1 MYKIPNKTLGKVRIT
16 NNKKQ
21 GIDKEVKK
29 MMKEKREVRR
39 KANKTTDQ
47 EEKLKKEEER
57 RIIEQKIK
65 RRIEEIEEQ
74 RLDEVTM
81 RLNDKINNYDILWKL
96 KKTAQRKQE
105 STFVIK
111 DKNGNDIKEPDEIKD
126 KVSEHYD
133 NLYTNNEIQEGY
145 REYNEDLEKLI
156 EQCWK
161 MEDELGEELSLSEEL
176 VRKIIKDLEKH
187 KTPGPDNLTNEM
199 IAEGGNNIKNSVVR
213 MMKIIYRT
221 EELPN

>member
-1 MYKIPNKTLGKVRIT
+1 MQIKDERLKQKKEKQTRWKTNNKEAWKRYLTETTNNKELDQTWRNEENIQQEWEKWKNIMYKILNKTFGKVRIT

-21 GIDKEVKK
+21 GIDKEVKE

-111 DKNGNDIKEPDEIKD
+111 DKNGNDIKVPDEIKD

-133 NLYTNNEIQEGY
+133 NLYTNNEVQEGY
-145 REYNEDLEKLI
+145 RE
-156 EQCWK
+156 
-161 MEDELGEELSLSEEL
+161 
-176 VRKIIKDLEKH
+176 
-187 KTPGPDNLTNEM
+187 
-199 IAEGGNNIKNSVVR
+199 
-213 MMKIIYRT
+213 
-221 EELPN
+221 